1 MLTIEY
7 REATV
12 ADKPLV
18 YELMVELI
26 KELSSDNNVKEF
38 LAKLEDDVDL
48 ALSRDDIVFILAELG
63 DEVIGLARGDIL
75 YQDPIFRLRTETRC
89 GYIDQ
94 MYVRP
99 KHRRAGVGGGLLSQ
113 CERWL
118 RSKGLTHVLL
128 HAAIRAVRFYAARG
142 YQSNREMFKK
152 L

>member
-1 MLTIEY
+1 MLTIQY
-7 REATV
+7 REATKDDRDV
-12 ADKPLV
+12 V
-18 YELMVELI
+18 YELMTDLI
-26 KELSSDNNVKEF
+26 GELSSDANIREF
-38 LAKLEDDVDL
+38 MSKLASDIDL
-48 ALSRDDIVFILAELG
+48 ALERDDIVFILATLE
-63 DEVIGLARGDIL
+63 DEVIGLARADIL
-75 YQDPIFRLRTETRC
+75 YQDPIFRLRSETRC

-99 KHRRAGVGGGLLSQ
+99 KHRRGGIGGGLLSQ

-118 RSKGLTHVLL
+118 REQGLTHVLL

>member
-1 MLTIEY
+1 MLTIHY
-7 REATV
+7 REAGID
-12 ADKPLV
+12 DKPIV
-18 YELMVELI
+18 YELMQELI
-26 KELSSDNNVKEF
+26 KELSSDSSVKEF
-38 LAKLEDDVDL
+38 LEKLETDIDI

-75 YQDPIFRLRTETRC
+75 YQILSSITSETRC
-89 GYIDQ
+89 GWYDQ

-99 KHRRAGVGGGLLSQ
+99 KHRRGGVGGGLLSQ

>member
-1 MLTIEY
+1 MLTIHY
-7 REATV
+7 REAGID
-12 ADKPLV
+12 DKPIV
-18 YELMVELI
+18 YELMQELI
-26 KELSSDNNVKEF
+26 KELSSDASVKEF
-38 LAKLEDDVDL
+38 LEKLETDIDI

-63 DEVIGLARGDIL
+63 DEVIGLARGDISTKIL
-75 YQDPIFRLRTETRC
+75 SFDYAPRPAVAISTKC
-89 GYIDQ
+89 
-94 MYVRP
+94 MCVP
-99 KHRRAGVGGGLLSQ
+99 KHRRGGVGGGLLSQ

>member
-1 MLTIEY
+1 MITIDY
-7 REATV
+7 REATL
-12 ADKPLV
+12 ADKDVV
-18 YELMVELI
+18 YELMTELI
-26 KELSSDNNVKEF
+26 RELSSDTNVNEF
-38 LAKLEDDVDL
+38 LSRLEADIDL

-63 DEVIGLARGDIL
+63 GEVIGLARGDIL
-75 YQDPIFRLRTETRC
+75 YQDPIFRLRSETRC

>member
-1 MLTIEY
+1 MLTIQY
-7 REATV
+7 REATKDDRDV
-12 ADKPLV
+12 V
-18 YELMVELI
+18 YELMTDLI
-26 KELSSDNNVKEF
+26 GELSSEANIREF
-38 LAKLEDDVDL
+38 LSKLSNDIDI
-48 ALSRDDIVFILAELG
+48 ALERDDIVFILATLE
-63 DEVIGLARGDIL
+63 DEVIGLARADIL
-75 YQDPIFRLRTETRC
+75 YQDPIFRLRSETRC

-99 KHRRAGVGGGLLSQ
+99 KHRRGGIGGGLLSQ

-118 RSKGLTHVLL
+118 RGQGLTHVLL